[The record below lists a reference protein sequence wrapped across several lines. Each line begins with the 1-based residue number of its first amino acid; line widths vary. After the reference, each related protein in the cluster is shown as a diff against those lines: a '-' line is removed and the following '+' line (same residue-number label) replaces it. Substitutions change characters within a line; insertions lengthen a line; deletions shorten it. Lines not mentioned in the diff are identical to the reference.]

1 MSLPVKI
8 AVKYLL
14 ARKRQS
20 LVSLSG
26 IILGVSFFLA
36 ISATMQGSERDFIN
50 RLINNTAH
58 ISISDEFR
66 NPRLQPAESYY
77 PQGAIEISNVRPLT
91 ETRGI
96 RGYKKVINYLRR
108 NPNILAA
115 ASLKGQ
121 VLINFAGKDYGV
133 NLNGMLPEEIGQV
146 TTLAS
151 YMKAG
156 SLDNLIANQD
166 GIIIGSELAR
176 KLSRNLG
183 DNITITASSNQIRV
197 FKIVGIFRTGRADFD
212 NTQAYAGL
220 KRVQALLNRPNRA
233 NAITIKLKDPYQAYD
248 AAAAIENYIG
258 YKSVSWQ
265 EASEDLLNTLMIRN
279 IIMYTVVSAV
289 LIVAAFGIYNVI
301 STVVMEKHRDIAILK
316 SIGFHAK
323 DIQGIFLSQ
332 GIILAVLGCLLGLP
346 LGSLLMYGMM
356 QIEFKTPGSTE
367 IIHMPMDWGW
377 QQFAIA
383 GSFALIAALCAS
395 LLPAR
400 KAALVRPIE
409 ILRGEI

>member
-1 MSLPVKI
+1 
-8 AVKYLL
+8 
-14 ARKRQS
+14 
-20 LVSLSG
+20 
-26 IILGVSFFLA
+26 
-36 ISATMQGSERDFIN
+36 MQGSERDFIN

>member
-1 MSLPVKI
+1 MSLSVKI
-8 AVKYLL
+8 AIKYLM

-26 IILGVSFFLA
+26 IILGVSFFLT

-58 ISISDEFR
+58 IAITDEFR
-66 NPRLQPAESYY
+66 NPRIQPAQSYFK
-77 PQGAIEISNVRPLT
+77 GAVEISNLRPLT
-91 ETRGI
+91 EIRGI
-96 RGYKKVINYLRR
+96 RGYKGVISYLRR
-108 NPNILAA
+108 DPNILAA

-146 TTLAS
+146 TTLGS
-151 YMKAG
+151 YMKQG

-176 KLSRNLG
+176 KLSRRLG
-183 DNITITASSNQIRV
+183 DNLTIIASTNQVRV

-212 NTQAYAGL
+212 NTQVYAGL

-233 NAITIKLKDPYQAYD
+233 NAITIKLKDPYQAFKL
-248 AAAAIENYIG
+248 ASQVEHHIG

-316 SIGFHAK
+316 SMGFHAK
-323 DIQGIFLSQ
+323 DIQRIFLAQ
-332 GIILAVLGCLLGLP
+332 GIILAVLGCLMGLP
-346 LGSLLMYGMM
+346 LGSVLMYGMM

-383 GSFALIAALCAS
+383 GGFALLAALFAS